1 MKNIVGEKMT
11 RNSRKMAI
19 RAGGLGQLLLERDP
33 LVSSIVVSVYN
44 NRDSSKQDLYTNMY
58 FDQSIKSITNRGL
71 RISLQKFR

>member
-44 NRDSSKQDLYTNMY
+44 NRDSSKQDLYTNTLIKALN
-58 FDQSIKSITNRGL
+58 QSQIED
-71 RISLQKFR
+71 